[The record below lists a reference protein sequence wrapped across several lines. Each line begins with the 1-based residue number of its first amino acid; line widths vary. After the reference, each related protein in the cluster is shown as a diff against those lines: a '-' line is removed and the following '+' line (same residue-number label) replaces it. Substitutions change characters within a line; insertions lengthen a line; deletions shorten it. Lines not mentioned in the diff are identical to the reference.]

1 MIKMRA
7 CHLFVFM
14 EKYRPDLIESYPYPH
29 IADYF
34 DSSQMN
40 IKAFYPAKL
49 INHSLL

>member
-1 MIKMRA
+1 MGA
-7 CHLFVFM
+7 CHLFMFM
-14 EKYRPDLIESYPYPH
+14 EIESYPYPH

-49 INHSLL
+49 INRWLL

>member
-1 MIKMRA
+1 MDV

-14 EKYRPDLIESYPYPH
+14 EKVSPDLIESYPYPH

-34 DSSQMN
+34 DSSQVN

-49 INHSLL
+49 INRWLL